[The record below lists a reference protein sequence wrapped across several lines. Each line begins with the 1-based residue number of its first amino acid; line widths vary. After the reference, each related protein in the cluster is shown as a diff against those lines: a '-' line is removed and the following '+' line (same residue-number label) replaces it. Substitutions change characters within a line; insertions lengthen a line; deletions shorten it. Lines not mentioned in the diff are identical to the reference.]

1 MRTSRLATVIRLRSL
16 GESQSRVQWARS
28 MTAEREAVEEVEAG
42 RRVVESVASK
52 RGRTDAARLNAAHLQ
67 GKAAVERLD
76 DAEDARREAARRT
89 ELDRID
95 WTKAKSEA
103 EAAER
108 LAERRRTELATL
120 AARTSADVLD
130 DLVLVIRS
138 ARSRREA
145 GQ

>member
-1 MRTSRLATVIRLRSL
+1 MRTSRLATVIRLRAL

-52 RGRTDAARLNAAHLQ
+52 RGRTDAAGLNAAHLQ

-120 AARTSADVLD
+120 AARTSADALD